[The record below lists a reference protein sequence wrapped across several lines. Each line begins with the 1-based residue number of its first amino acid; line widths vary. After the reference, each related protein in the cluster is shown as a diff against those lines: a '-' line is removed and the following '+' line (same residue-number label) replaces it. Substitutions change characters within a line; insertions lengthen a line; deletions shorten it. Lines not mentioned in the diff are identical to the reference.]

1 MLDPTPPSFLLCQF
15 LFWFFMA
22 SSTGKLSKRKQR
34 STLTKASDLQA
45 FNHLLSQGNFHAQQ
59 QEHSQA
65 LICFNQAIA
74 LQPKSAAAYFNQA
87 NSLKAL
93 QQFKEA
99 VNSYDQAIALQP
111 DYAQAYNNRGNALD
125 SLLQPKQALASYDR
139 ALALLPDNA
148 LILSNRAATLRDL
161 RRLDEALLCYEQ
173 AFSADPHQEFVL
185 GNLLTVKM
193 QLCDWQQLPEAL
205 QAYALLIR
213 AGRPVALPFS
223 ALALLDDPLLHKQMA
238 SLYAQTKHPTKALAE
253 PFQLQAAPSKIRI
266 AYYSADFH
274 NHATAYLIAELIEQ
288 HDRSRFEVIGFS
300 FGPDLQDTMRQRLI
314 AGFDAFH
321 DVSGLS
327 DEQVARQS
335 RQLGIHI
342 AIDLKGYTQHAR
354 PSIFAYR
361 CAPVQVS
368 YLGYPG
374 TLGTSYMDYIIAD
387 KIVIPPER
395 YADYSE
401 KVVSLPH
408 SYQVNDSKRAI
419 SSRVYS
425 RSELGLPEQAFVFC
439 CFNNNHKILPATF
452 ESWMRILSAVPGSVL
467 WLFEENAIAAQNLR
481 SAAKRCGVAPERLVF
496 APRMPLAE
504 HLARHRAANLFLDTM
519 PYNAHTTASDA
530 LWAGLPV
537 LTCLGQTFAARV
549 AASLLHALGLPQL
562 ITESQQAFEAKAIE
576 LATQP
581 KLLQAIQNQLTAQ
594 RQAAPLFN
602 TALFTQHIEQAYET
616 MQAKQQAGLPPQS
629 FDVD

>member
-1 MLDPTPPSFLLCQF
+1 
-15 LFWFFMA
+15 MA
-22 SSTGKLSKRKQR
+22 HSAHKSNQHKQR
-34 STLTKASDLQA
+34 SVPQITADSPAFSEQLT
-45 FNHLLSQGNFHAQQ
+45 QGNLLAQK
-59 QEHSQA
+59 EDHLRA
-65 LICFNQAIA
+65 LVCFKKAIA
-74 LQPKSAAAYFNQA
+74 LQPRSAAGYFNQA

-99 VNSYDQAIALQP
+99 VASYDQAIALQP

-125 SLLQPKQALASYDR
+125 SLRQPEQALASYDR
-139 ALALLPDNA
+139 ALALLPHNA
-148 LILSNRAATLRDL
+148 LILSNRAATLREL

-238 SLYAQTKHPTKALAE
+238 SLYAQTKHPAKALAE

-374 TLGTSYMDYIIAD
+374 TLGASYMDYIIAD

-408 SYQVNDSKRAI
+408 CYQVNDSKRAI

-504 HLARHRAANLFLDTM
+504 HLARHRAANLFLDTL

-576 LATQP
+576 LATEPAELQKIQK
-581 KLLQAIQNQLTAQ
+581 KLSHRSL
-594 RQAAPLFN
+594 AAPLFN
-602 TALFTQHIEQAYET
+602 TGMFRQHLEEAYLAMIDRAL
-616 MQAKQQAGLPPQS
+616 AGLAPES
-629 FDVD
+629 FEIKLPSMQHQATN